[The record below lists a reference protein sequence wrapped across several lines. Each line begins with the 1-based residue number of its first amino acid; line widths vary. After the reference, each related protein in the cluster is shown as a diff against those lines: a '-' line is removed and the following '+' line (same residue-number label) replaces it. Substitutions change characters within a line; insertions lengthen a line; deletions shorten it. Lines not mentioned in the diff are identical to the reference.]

1 MTRKA
6 QQKKHEALL
15 TDNYDMFVIDTLN
28 RPITPNNLK
37 RARRLLEPYGWD
49 PTMPMV
55 VVPCGKGQ
63 FSIKDGQHRFIVSR
77 DKLKI
82 PVWYS
87 VTPNRNITALDMSGY
102 QTAWTIKDYISF
114 FMTSGKSEYNKLY
127 EFMRNHHL
135 PCGVAA
141 GLLAGIGTSGGH
153 ITDVVKSGEFTIVNG
168 VKAEEI
174 AQLIGQ
180 IQLLFP
186 QATSRYGSAS
196 LWACCLVE
204 EFDPK
209 HLVSQCRRH
218 VSELVRQGS
227 IEQYL
232 DMWQYRYL
240 YRWPSKK
247 AKLPLKM
254 RAVEAWGKRNQGSSK

>member
-15 TDNYDMFVIDTLN
+15 TDNYDMFVIDTMN
-28 RPITPNNLK
+28 RRIKPNNLR
-37 RARRLLEPYGWD
+37 RARHLLEPYGWD

-55 VVPCGKGQ
+55 VVACGKGQ

-77 DKLKI
+77 DQLQI

-87 VTPNRNITALDMSGY
+87 VTPNKEITALDMSGY
-102 QTAWTIKDYISF
+102 QTAWGISDYIDF
-114 FMTSGKSEYNKLY
+114 YMTSGKSEYDKLY
-127 EFMRNHHL
+127 EFMRDHRL
-135 PCGVAA
+135 PAGVAA
-141 GLLAGIGTSGGH
+141 GLLSGIGTTGGH
-153 ITDVVKSGEFTIVNG
+153 ITELVKSGEFTIVNEQ
-168 VKAEEI
+168 KAKEV
-174 AQLIGQ
+174 AQLIGD
-180 IQLLFP
+180 IKTLFP
-186 QATSRYGSAS
+186 HATSRYGSAS

-204 EFDPK
+204 GFDPK
-209 HLVSQCRRH
+209 HLVKQCRRH
-218 VSELVRQGS
+218 QSEIVRQGS

-240 YRWPSKK
+240 YRWPSRK

-254 RAVEAWGKRNQGSSK
+254 RAMEAWGKRTT